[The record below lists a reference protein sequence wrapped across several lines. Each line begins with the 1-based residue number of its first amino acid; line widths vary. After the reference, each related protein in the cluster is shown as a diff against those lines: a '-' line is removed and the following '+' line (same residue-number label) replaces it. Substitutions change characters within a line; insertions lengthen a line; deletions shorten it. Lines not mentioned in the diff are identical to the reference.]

1 MRRAVAHHLAGTWPW
16 PAEAGT
22 VTLAFDDRH
31 RRRLVLRDDAAEPF
45 MLDLPRAAVLAE
57 GDGLEL
63 EGGTF
68 LRVRAAPEE
77 LLEVRPSSAAHA
89 ARLAW
94 HLGNRHT
101 PVQVLD
107 DGRLRMRPDHVLE
120 AMVRGLGA
128 AVTDVTAPFHP
139 EIGAYA
145 HGRHG
150 HEE

>member
-1 MRRAVAHHLAGTWPW
+1 MRRAIAHHPAGTWPW
-16 PAEAGT
+16 PSEAGT
-22 VTLAFDDRH
+22 VTLAFNDRH
-31 RRRLVLRDDAAEPF
+31 RRRLVLRDDKGEPF

-68 LRVRAAPEE
+68 LRIRAAPEE
-77 LLEVRPSSAAHA
+77 LLEIRPSSPAHA

-94 HLGNRHT
+94 HLGNRHA
-101 PVQVLD
+101 PVQVLG

-128 AVTDVTAPFHP
+128 VVTDVTAPFHP

-145 HGRHG
+145 GGWHG

>member
-1 MRRAVAHHLAGTWPW
+1 MEKPN
-16 PAEAGT
+16 
-22 VTLAFDDRH
+22 
-31 RRRLVLRDDAAEPF
+31 DAAV
-45 MLDLPRAAVLAE
+45 PRAAVLAE
-57 GDGLEL
+57 GEAGSSW

-68 LRVRAAPEE
+68 LRIRAAPEE
-77 LLEVRPSSAAHA
+77 LLEVKPSSAAHA

-101 PVQVLD
+101 PVQALD

-145 HGRHG
+145 GGRHG